1 MRLGYYEFDTTVEEH
16 HKSLQEIAS
25 DEKTLIFLDT
35 NILAYLYKLHA
46 NARKEFFDWAKTI
59 KKQNRLFLPHWAAN
73 EYSNRVTTNKLHDY
87 TNRKKSSDNVSP
99 DKAKKMYDTLYE
111 MASLFVD
118 EEILA
123 SCNFPG
129 DRTQFLDEFKNA
141 INSLDTYTS
150 AFKTQFKVG
159 DIHKEIVENFSDI
172 VLESNLSELCARAE
186 QEGPS
191 RFEHRLP
198 PGFKDDTKNEN
209 RFGDLIIWFE
219 ILTKAHELEGTF
231 DKVLFVSNDEKPD
244 WVYAPIQRANENKG
258 QRKIVANKN
267 PVLKIAHPRLVD
279 EFETKVGHK
288 NFTICTLAD
297 LIESLSKVEPALL
310 TNIAGAIQ
318 IEIQI
323 ESDDAEVEAANDEP
337 DEVQSTPEVVGDV
350 PTDTGNEL
358 GAANNEPYETESA
371 PVLDNDAVFEYELEA
386 LQDSLYQCDGPGEI
400 NEIITELKTHNWY
413 KQNPAIIKIMSLAH
427 LDLDPSAS
435 FVLGRNIY
443 QAACGNSQKAIEFMT
458 SLARKLS
465 MFDNDIANHVLAGM
479 AFEIYFDGLG
489 QPRQQTKFDYAET
502 VLKVITIDGYEPA
515 KNFISTKVRAST
527 LDLVFIPGDLNEPKH
542 DIIIEVSEDE
552 TKENSFIL
560 NSVQFNDQ
568 ELIEDDDENPDN
580 SWSRRVYTAID
591 LYEDIS
597 NEYSVPRWA
606 LRIQNEHN
614 LTLQNLLIPVGK
626 KLK

>member
-1 MRLGYYEFDTTVEEH
+1 MRLGCYEFDTTVEEH
-16 HKSLQEIAS
+16 HKRLQEIAS
-25 DEKTLIFLDT
+25 DAKTLIFLDT
-35 NILAYLYKLHA
+35 NILAYMYKLHA

-59 KKQNRLFLPHWAAN
+59 KKQDRLFLPHWAAN
-73 EYSNRVTTNKLHDY
+73 EYSNRVTTNNLHDY
-87 TNRKKSSDNVSP
+87 TNRKKNSDNVNP

-118 EEILA
+118 EEILD
-123 SCNFPG
+123 SCNFSG

-141 INSLDTYTS
+141 INSLDTYTR

-172 VLESNLSELCARAE
+172 VLESNLSELCARAD

-198 PGFKDDTKNEN
+198 PGFKDDKKGEN

-219 ILTKAHELEGTF
+219 ILTKAHELEETF
-231 DKVLFVSNDEKPD
+231 DKVLFVSNDEKSD
-244 WVYAPIQRANENKG
+244 WVYAPTQRANENKSK
-258 QRKIVANKN
+258 RKIVANKN

-279 EFETKVGHK
+279 EFESKVGHK
-288 NFTICTLAD
+288 NFTMCTLAD

-323 ESDDAEVEAANDEP
+323 ESDDEAATANDEL
-337 DEVQSTPEVVGDV
+337 DEVQAEPEVVGNV

-358 GAANNEPYETESA
+358 GAANNEPYETENTH
-371 PVLDNDAVFEYELEA
+371 VFDNDVVFEYEIEA
-386 LQDSLYQCDGPGEI
+386 LEDSLYQCDAPGEI
-400 NEIITELKTHNWY
+400 NEIIIELKTHNWY

-458 SLARKLS
+458 SLVRKLS
-465 MFDNDIANHVLAGM
+465 IFNNDIANHMLAGM
-479 AFEIYFDGLG
+479 VFEIYFNTRG
-489 QPRQQTKFDYAET
+489 QPREQTKFDYAET
-502 VLKVITIDGYEPA
+502 VLKVITNDTYKPA
-515 KNFISTKVRAST
+515 KNFIRTKVLA
-527 LDLVFIPGDLNEPKH
+527 LNLIFIPGDLNEPKH
-542 DIIIEVSEDE
+542 DIVIKVTEDE

-568 ELIEDDDENPDN
+568 ELIEDDDEGPDSN
-580 SWSRRVYTAID
+580 WSSRVYTAID
-591 LYEDIS
+591 IWEYIS
-597 NEYSVPRWA
+597 EEYSIPKLA

-614 LTLQNLLIPVGK
+614 LTFQNLLIPEGK